1 LTGGFAVKILISS
14 LKFSPGHL
22 SHIIGYAKLF
32 KEIGYEVT
40 LWLHESYK
48 KMMPEENFQVMWYPD
63 FFPKN
68 IDMLFLYNPSI
79 VNRVVCKKLKQSG
92 AKIIYLYHE
101 PRRSFEQYLK
111 EGLKRAE
118 ALKVSAVHYYLAKVL
133 KYTDLVIVPSNYAL
147 KLYSK
152 NDKKYNG
159 NVVMIPLL
167 FDDELTGGLN
177 IPKKEYFSY
186 IGHAV
191 KVHTF
196 DKYIELVKW
205 IYTSGSNMKFEIAT
219 RTDIGKTINNDEAIQ
234 KMISTG
240 ILKLSYGKPL
250 TNMEINE
257 AYERSF
263 CVWNV
268 YRVSTQ
274 SGVLPKAFMF
284 GTPVVAS
291 SVGSFPEFV
300 RNGENGYLVNDYDF
314 ENIYQRLLLI
324 RENIST
330 MSMNCRNTFENTFYW
345 KAQITKM
352 KEVLESLL

>member
-1 LTGGFAVKILISS
+1 MEIFISS

-22 SHIIGYAKLF
+22 SHMIGYARLF

-48 KMMPEENFQVMWYPD
+48 KMMPEKDFQVVWYPD

-68 IDMLFLYNPSI
+68 IDILFLYNPSI
-79 VNRVVCKKLKQSG
+79 VNHVVCKKLKQSS
-92 AKIIYLYHE
+92 AKIIYVYHE
-101 PRRSFEQYLK
+101 PWESFEQYLK
-111 EGLKRAE
+111 GDLKA
-118 ALKVSAVHYYLAKVL
+118 ALKVPVVHYYSAKVL
-133 KYTDLVIVPSNYAL
+133 KYTDLVIVPSNYTL
-147 KLYSK
+147 KLYSR
-152 NDKKYNG
+152 NDKKYNDK
-159 NVVMIPLL
+159 VVMVPLL

-177 IPKKEYFSY
+177 VSKKEYVSF
-186 IGHAV
+186 IGHTDNKGHA
-191 KVHTF
+191 F
-196 DKYIELVKW
+196 DKYIELIKW
-205 IYTSGSNMKFEIAT
+205 IYTSGSTMKFEIAT
-219 RTDIGKTINNDEAIQ
+219 RTDIGKMIKNDETLQ
-234 KMISTG
+234 KMINSGT
-240 ILKLSYGKPL
+240 LRLSYGRPL
-250 TNMEINE
+250 TNPEINQ

-268 YRVSTQ
+268 YRRTTQ

-284 GTPVVAS
+284 GTPVIAS
-291 SVGSFPEFV
+291 NVGSFPEFV

-314 ENIYQRLLLI
+314 KSIYQRLLGI